1 MDLKSYGEFCFDQV
15 GSTALKLV
23 PYLEDMN
30 MRLNRANIALSL
42 PEYIATAV
50 FSTGLIAGFVLAAL
64 GTVLVIGSGLTGLL
78 QALIASLLVSLLSIG
93 VFYAYPGVRVNS
105 RGREIRDMLPFA
117 TMYLSTLAG
126 TGTSIS
132 EMFGELADVDEYG
145 EVSNEAEKISRDI
158 ETFGMDVSR
167 ALKRGAERTPSEDFE
182 ELLRGLEHVLT
193 TGGSEKDFLR
203 QRSSKLMDGYQR
215 RIEKF
220 ADQLGLLVEMYIT
233 VVVVGSIIFTAMSA
247 VMSSFG
253 LNAGTIVALQTV
265 AIFIGLPLISG
276 MFILFV
282 NGISP
287 GGIM

>member
-1 MDLKSYGEFCFDQV
+1 
-15 GSTALKLV
+15 
-23 PYLEDMN
+23 
-30 MRLNRANIALSL
+30 
-42 PEYIATAV
+42 
-50 FSTGLIAGFVLAAL
+50 
-64 GTVLVIGSGLTGLL
+64 
-78 QALIASLLVSLLSIG
+78 
-93 VFYAYPGVRVNS
+93 
-105 RGREIRDMLPFA
+105 
-117 TMYLSTLAG
+117 
-126 TGTSIS
+126 
-132 EMFGELADVDEYG
+132 
-145 EVSNEAEKISRDI
+145 
-158 ETFGMDVSR
+158 MDVSR

-203 QRSSKLMDGYQR
+203 QRSSKLMDDYQR